1 MLLPPI
7 MRHGPLASSV
17 AMRVFLLAAGL
28 VLSAGASAQ
37 AANITGSAVKLR
49 ALDKVTATTQDF
61 MVEVGDTL
69 DFGSLSIDAVHCE
82 KRPPEE
88 LPETFAFLKIRDAEL
103 DGEGQETG
111 EGETV
116 FSGWMFASRPAIS
129 ALDHGVY
136 DVWVIGCRT
145 PEVVLPDFTK
155 SPDAP
160 TLR

>member
-1 MLLPPI
+1 MIRPFFL
-7 MRHGPLASSV
+7 GAALA
-17 AMRVFLLAAGL
+17 LAA
-28 VLSAGASAQ
+28 SASAQ
-37 AANITGSAVKLR
+37 AANITGSAIKLR
-49 ALDKVTATTQDF
+49 ALDKVTAKTQDF

-69 DFGSLSIDAVHCE
+69 EYGSLSIDAVHCE

-103 DGEGQETG
+103 DGNGQETG
-111 EGETV
+111 DGETV

-145 PEVVLPDFTK
+145 PDVVLPDFTK
-155 SPDAP
+155 ESDSA